1 MLRGGDLGHD
11 PSALS
16 SLRRGGYYA
25 YSPVPGLRVISL
37 NINYWVVQNTVR
49 AVSMLCL
56 SMYSFHHSFRHLFTA
71 QRQRQKVDASN
82 VPVTGRFGRQ
92 EAGAAGSSAAAEGGI
107 MMAWLNTQLAAAESK
122 GDAVHILGHQPPTD
136 SAWLPGWW
144 GQCKPEPRFP
154 TLI

>member
-1 MLRGGDLGHD
+1 M
-11 PSALS
+11 
-16 SLRRGGYYA
+16 
-25 YSPVPGLRVISL
+25 PGLRVISL

-56 SMYSFHHSFRHLFTA
+56 SMTLSTA
-71 QRQRQKVDASN
+71 QQQRQKIDAAH
-82 VPVTGRFGRQ
+82 VTLTGRFVRQ

-107 MMAWLNTQLAAAESK
+107 MMAWLNTELAAAESK

-144 GQCKPEPRFP
+144 GQCKPTPRFP

>member
-1 MLRGGDLGHD
+1 M
-11 PSALS
+11 
-16 SLRRGGYYA
+16 
-25 YSPVPGLRVISL
+25 PGLTVISL

-49 AVSMLCL
+49 AVSRLCL
-56 SMYSFHHSFRHLFTA
+56 SITLSVTHSTA
-71 QRQRQKVDASN
+71 QRQRQKIGAAH
-82 VPVTGRFGRQ
+82 VPVTGRFVRQ

-144 GQCKPEPRFP
+144 GQCKPTPRFP